1 MATTITRDS
10 RVLVSDSRL
19 CLTGCKARLEKF
31 AAQQPSWQDASSLKL
46 IFKADSPRPSGSYSK
61 PGRRGVLP
69 AAIGQCYPN
78 LRLLAA
84 GNGVGVPRLT
94 LLSLQTVLLTVL
106 HP

>member
-1 MATTITRDS
+1 MQ
-10 RVLVSDSRL
+10 RL
-19 CLTGCKARLEKF
+19 AWKKF

-84 GNGVGVPRLT
+84 GNGVGVPRLA
-94 LLSLQTVLLTVL
+94 LLNLPTVLLTVL